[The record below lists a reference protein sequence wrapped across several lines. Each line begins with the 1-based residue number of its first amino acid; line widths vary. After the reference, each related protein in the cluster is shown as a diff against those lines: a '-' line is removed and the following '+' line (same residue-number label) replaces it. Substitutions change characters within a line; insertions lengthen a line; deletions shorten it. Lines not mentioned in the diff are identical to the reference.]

1 MLTPSYMH
9 CQFWI
14 LFLVG
19 DVMSITISEDLIKKA
34 YKKLKSNIYYD
45 KNSRIFMRELVNDEF
60 SGKHDE
66 YIKEIL
72 AKLQSDNEEWEKYV
86 DVLVSSIGCS
96 FFPKK
101 RIPDNDGDNVVVS
114 NFHNIDTI
122 RVEIQAFIAATLP
135 VHILGMLWIFLVGIK
150 LDRNLNYCYANRINE
165 SACLDASGDISWGPY
180 LFKPYFKNYSTWR
193 DKALDMARCCVNE
206 DTDILIYTL
215 DLQKYFY
222 SVDITKIYMDEL
234 LRTIDISENKVVSER
249 LHDFVYKVLLK
260 FSQKFH
266 EMVGTNNSPNT
277 ILPIGFLPSC
287 ILSNCYLQRFDN
299 AVCSILNP
307 LYYGRYV
314 DDILILDRVSKGS
327 EIYSK
332 LSNGNADCGEILR
345 SRLKDVSSDS
355 GINKLFDFCTDG
367 TIKLSKC
374 NFVLGDTSELKIQ
387 SNKLRVFYYAAG
399 MSDATLATLQEE
411 IRRNSSEFRR
421 LPEDIRVVSEDD
433 YKEIYEIYQKG
444 ITKLRE
450 IDGISVDKYK
460 ISKYLGKYFRLSTLL
475 SDHEKKNF
483 IKDFE
488 KIFQANVLIENYI
501 LWERLFTVTVI
512 NEEYDAFFDLY
523 NNICVAID
531 KVKYV
536 VASGEYIN
544 EIKNVNSALE
554 DYLYAVVIRAL
565 ALTDCRKLEKY
576 MSKYDVTERVKKH
589 MQRYVSDLQVCI
601 DTLKFDSGKYIATN
615 MAEKSAFAISCVGC
629 MASSE
634 ADHRFDMFSFT
645 ASLGYIQFVNC
656 RQERYFPYR
665 IKEFEIKI
673 FLLLASIVKEKDTKI
688 SQAYVHEL
696 YVLYNYRDPGI
707 IYRGMELVD
716 TRCDK
721 RVCIENGDVFEVES
735 ESYSEIRIALS
746 NTKTSLHDIE
756 ECLRG
761 HSNRSCRRYQNFCI
775 LVNTAIREKA
785 DMIVMPE
792 GYLPLEWLEILAN
805 ACEKN
810 QIAAIVGLEYVLNA
824 SDEAYNLTAVILP
837 YKKDGYNHA
846 EVFFHFKNQP
856 APDERHLLSNYNR
869 HLCGSPDGRK
879 KYELYAWHNVW
890 FSVYCCYELTS
901 IKDRSIFQSYADIIF
916 AVEHNKDVNYFANII
931 ESLARDLHVYC
942 VQVNNSHYGDSRI
955 TQPTKTVEK
964 DIVKVSGGENATA
977 LIGVLNIDELRY
989 FQAYNRQSKRVNFK
1003 PIPPGFAREIVIKKI
1018 EGRLM
1023 QYIQEHK
1030 NVK

>member
-1 MLTPSYMH
+1 
-9 CQFWI
+9 
-14 LFLVG
+14 
-19 DVMSITISEDLIKKA
+19 MSIIISEDLIKKA

-45 KNSRIFMRELVNDEF
+45 KNSRILMHELVDDEF

-66 YIKEIL
+66 YIKAIL
-72 AKLQSDNEEWEKYV
+72 TKLQSDNEEWDEYV
-86 DVLVSSIGCS
+86 DELVSSIGCS

-101 RIPDNDGDNVVVS
+101 LITDNDGGNVVVS

-122 RVEIQAFIAATLP
+122 SVELQSFIDATLP

-180 LFKPYFKNYSTWR
+180 LFKPYFKNYSAWR

-234 LRTIDISENKVVSER
+234 LRTIDISENEVVSER

-260 FSQKFH
+260 YSQKFH
-266 EMVGTNNSPNT
+266 EMVKTNAPENT
-277 ILPIGFLPSC
+277 ILPIGFLPSG

-332 LSNGNADCGEILR
+332 LSSGNADCREILR

-355 GINKLFDFCTDG
+355 GINKLFDFTGG

-374 NFVLGDTSELKIQ
+374 NFVLNDTSELKIQ

-460 ISKYLGKYFRLSTLL
+460 LSKYLGKYFRLSTLL
-475 SDHEKKNF
+475 SDHEKKKF

-512 NEEYDAFFDLY
+512 NEDYAAFFALY
-523 NNICVAID
+523 NSICVAID
-531 KVKYV
+531 KVV
-536 VASGEYIN
+536 N

-554 DYLYAVVIRAL
+554 CYLYAVVIRAL

-576 MSKYDVTERVKKH
+576 MSKYGVTDRVKKH
-589 MQRYVSDLQVCI
+589 MQIYVSDLQACI
-601 DTLKFDSGKYIATN
+601 DTLKFDSGKYIDTN

-629 MASSE
+629 MASSDT
-634 ADHRFDMFSFT
+634 DHRFDMFSFK
-645 ASLGYIQFVNC
+645 ASLGYIQFVNYSKG
-656 RQERYFPYR
+656 RYFPYR

-673 FLLLASIVKEKDTKI
+673 FLLLTSIVKEKDTKT
-688 SQAYVHEL
+688 SQEYVHDL
-696 YVLYNYRDPGI
+696 YVLYNYRDPSAI
-707 IYRGMELVD
+707 DSGMELAD
-716 TRCDK
+716 TRCDE
-721 RVCIENGDVFEVES
+721 RVFIENGEVFEVES
-735 ESYSEIRIALS
+735 EPYSAMRIALS

-810 QIAAIVGLEYVLNA
+810 QIAAIVGLEYVFNV
-824 SDEAYNLTAVILP
+824 SNEAYNLTAVILP
-837 YKKDGYNHA
+837 YKKDGYSHA

-856 APDERHLLSNYNR
+856 APDERQLLSNYNKQ
-869 HLCGSPDGRK
+869 LCGSPDGGRI
-879 KYELYAWHNVW
+879 YELYAWHNVW

-931 ESLARDLHVYC
+931 ESLARDLHCYC

-1003 PIPPGFAREIVIKKI
+1003 PIPPGFDREIVIQKI

-1023 QYIQEHK
+1023 REICLHQSKQE
-1030 NVK
+1030 